1 MFLRVC
7 VQLGKNRSKFSNFLC
22 SWANFHC
29 LKWPN
34 IEQMLLPSG
43 HTVSNS
49 KQRTYKSLKALK
61 LENLLQPFQRVLSFK
76 MELRPSKSSKKN
88 LRLSL
93 KIMEHTY
100 FLSVPRY
107 LPIVSIYLLSLCTQ
121 VLTYCK
127 YLPTFYVHR
136 YLSIASIY
144 LLSLRTQV
152 LTYCKYPPTFSVPGY
167 LPIASIHLLS
177 QCLGTYLLQVS
188 TYFLCTQVLTYCEYL
203 PTFFVPRYLLTA
215 SICLLSMYLG
225 TYLLQVSSYFQ
236 CTQVLTYCKYL
247 PTFYV
252 PRYLP
257 TASIYLL
264 SMYLGTYLL

>member
-1 MFLRVC
+1 MLYKIDHWCAQRLSKLVWQVPYLVPLQWSVFSLMQQPHRPFPSPVC
-7 VQLGKNRSKFSNFLC
+7 PDLAKFRHFGKILSLWECFWGFVYNWGKNRSKFSNFLC

-107 LPIVSIYLLSLCTQ
+107 LPIVSIYLLSLCT
-121 VLTYCK
+121 
-127 YLPTFYVHR
+127 
-136 YLSIASIY
+136 
-144 LLSLRTQV
+144 
-152 LTYCKYPPTFSVPGY
+152 
-167 LPIASIHLLS
+167 
-177 QCLGTYLLQVS
+177 
-188 TYFLCTQVLTYCEYL
+188 
-203 PTFFVPRYLLTA
+203 
-215 SICLLSMYLG
+215 
-225 TYLLQVSSYFQ
+225 
-236 CTQVLTYCKYL
+236 
-247 PTFYV
+247 
-252 PRYLP
+252 
-257 TASIYLL
+257 
-264 SMYLGTYLL
+264 